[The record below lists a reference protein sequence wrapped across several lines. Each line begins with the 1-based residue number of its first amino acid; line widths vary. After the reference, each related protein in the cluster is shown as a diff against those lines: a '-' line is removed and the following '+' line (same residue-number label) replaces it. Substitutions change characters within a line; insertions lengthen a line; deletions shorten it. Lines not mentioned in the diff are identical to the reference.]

1 MWCICV
7 VVTQGGVA
15 TGLGVLPPSTSIAW
29 VPAFESSAVTPAI
42 PSLAASAASSGV
54 PSVASLPAVSTV
66 AAGFPVGSYLGEG
79 LLPVPDK
86 LAQKIVRLEYVEMR
100 ELMPETWLKEDEE
113 ARNTLSWP
121 KRRAAPVT
129 DILQWLTC
137 YAAMVGVLSK
147 AYPSMVPEF
156 MSYQATIIKCARD
169 FDGLAWAQY
178 DRAYRRQIAQT
189 KELRWSRLNP
199 TLYSLCFAGKARRHV
214 VCSFCLSDNHSSD
227 QCPENPSL
235 LSAAFTS
242 YHTQPG
248 PAPILSGVPKLE
260 KLCNL
265 FNAKEGP
272 RCNYRNCKFAHK
284 CSVCRG
290 AHARAYCRRSTEV
303 TEVATSGSRG
313 ALVKRPRTE

>member
-1 MWCICV
+1 MRCICV
-7 VVTQGGVA
+7 VVTQGGAA

-29 VPAFESSAVTPAI
+29 VPAFGSSAVTPAV
-42 PSLAASAASSGV
+42 PSLAANAASSVV

-66 AAGFPVGSYLGEG
+66 TAGFPVGSYLGEG

-199 TLYSLCFAGKARRHV
+199 TLYSLCFAGKARRHI

-227 QCPENPSL
+227 QCPENPSVL
-235 LSAAFTS
+235 PAAFTS

-248 PAPILSGVPKLE
+248 PAPTPTGAPKLE

-290 AHARAYCRRSTEV
+290 AHARAYCRRSTEI
-303 TEVATSGSRG
+303 TEAATSGGRG